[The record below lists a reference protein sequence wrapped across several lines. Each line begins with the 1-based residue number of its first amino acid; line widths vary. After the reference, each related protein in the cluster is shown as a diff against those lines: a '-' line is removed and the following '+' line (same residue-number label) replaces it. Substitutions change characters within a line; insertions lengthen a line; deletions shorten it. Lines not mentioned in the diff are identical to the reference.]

1 MIYSIN
7 GRASDI
13 SQISKKLET
22 LGHIRDDK
30 NPKIVFSVG
39 GDGTILETVHKYM
52 DIIDKVKIVGINYG
66 KLGFYTDFSKDEFD
80 SIVKLIESNKYEVSE
95 FNFIEYE
102 LINSKSC
109 KVYYALNEV
118 ALISPVHTQIID
130 VYINDSMF
138 ETFRGTGLIVST
150 PTGSTAYNK
159 SVGGSVMDPSIKS
172 IQLAEIAP
180 INNRVYKTLSSPIVL
195 SSTSEIKLTSN
206 FNNTSISYDG
216 IIDEC
221 IGVEEIKIKLSKKA
235 VSFII
240 KENTNF
246 WDRVKKSFLN

>member
-1 MIYSIN
+1 MRYSIN
-7 GRASDI
+7 GIYADSTYLL
-13 SQISKKLET
+13 QKLDE
-22 LGHIRDDK
+22 LGHIKDDK
-30 NPKIVFSVG
+30 NPEIVFSIG

-52 DIIDKVKIVGINYG
+52 DIIDSIKIVGINYG
-66 KLGFYTDFSKDEFD
+66 KLGFYTDFSKDEID
-80 SIVKLIESNKYEVSE
+80 SIIYLINSNKYEVSK
-95 FNFIEYE
+95 FNFIEYQLE
-102 LINSKSC
+102 TKDSN

-118 ALISPVHTQIID
+118 AILSPIHTQIIE
-130 VYINDSMF
+130 VYIDNCKF
-138 ETFRGTGLIVST
+138 ETFRGTGLIIST

-195 SSTSEIKLTSN
+195 ASTSEVKLISN
-206 FNNTSISYDG
+206 FKSTSISYDG
-216 IIDEC
+216 ISEDC
-221 IGVEEIKIKLSKKA
+221 KDVMEIKIKLSNKS
-235 VSFII
+235 VSFIT